1 MAGKARLGAF
11 DIIGDVAV
19 IEEGGREEV
28 REILKRHKHVRTV
41 LKKGGERKGRLR
53 LRKFR
58 ILYGKKTITIHIEHG
73 FKLRLD
79 VAKCY
84 FSPRESTE
92 RQRIAGQ
99 VKKGENVLVMF
110 GGIGPY
116 AIAIARKQPGVNK
129 VYCVELNRTACK
141 YMREN
146 IELNRLK
153 YIVEPVCGDV
163 GKACPGLKGMDR
175 VVMPLPKGAYK
186 YLALAIK
193 CTKKGGVIHLYYWG
207 KLDSVFQEAGELV
220 KKECRKLKRRFRI
233 LNKRKVLPYGPGIWK
248 VCVEFRVY

>member
-11 DIIGDVAV
+11 DIIGNVAV
-19 IEEGGREEV
+19 IEDGREEL
-28 REILKRHKHVRTV
+28 REILKRHPHIKTV
-41 LKKGGERKGRLR
+41 LKKGGKRKGKLR
-53 LRKFR
+53 LRKFKK
-58 ILYGKKTITIHIEHG
+58 LYGKETVTTHLEHG
-73 FKLRLD
+73 CKFRLD

-116 AIAIARKQPGVNK
+116 AIAIARKKPGVNK

-193 CTKKGGVIHLYYWG
+193 CTKKGGVVHFYYWG
-207 KLDSVFQEAGELV
+207 KLEDVFQGAGELV
-220 KKECRKLKRRFRI
+220 KKECRRLKRRFRV
-233 LNKRKVLPYGPGIWK
+233 LNKRRVLPYGPGVWK
-248 VCVEFRVY
+248 VCIEFRVY